1 MLSLSNVSVNQAEN
15 YYAND
20 DYYTQDSIT
29 DEASAKWVGKGAIAL
44 NLPKTV
50 QTEHFKALLQGQD
63 LSGQPLH
70 AKRINAQNHRAGT
83 DYTLSAPKSVSI
95 AALVQRDERVIVAHD
110 RAVET
115 TLKIMEQRYVQA
127 RITTDTGRQK
137 VKTGN
142 LIAAVFRHE
151 TSREQDPQ
159 LHSHCVVT
167 NATQMPDDTWRS
179 LSNEAVIAHQ
189 KLLGEIYQNELAYQ
203 LRQIG
208 YGIEP
213 RTNGQFELAGYSPE
227 LLDTY
232 STRSQEIKAYL
243 DKFEQSNAAQ
253 RKQATLKTR
262 KNKAK
267 DLPRDVLLQGWQA
280 QIESRSL
287 TLPDIPG
294 ERSVIQGEWESESA
308 SERSVIQGEWK
319 SERSVIN
326 RESNANIA
334 VNAGVNHWSERESIF
349 RRSQVERFAL
359 EHHLGEQCFDDLQK
373 AFSQN
378 RELICLDPIHD
389 RYTTQTAIQRELDTI
404 RLMQQGKGKVHPI
417 VSAEFTNRFTQLLTL
432 TEGQE
437 KAIFGSLM
445 ARDRIMA
452 WQGVAGS
459 GKTYAL
465 YQFAQI
471 AQSQGFSLKGFTPSS
486 AAAQVL
492 EEQAEIPSDT
502 VASLLCSSPRSE
514 PLLGKEIWIVD
525 EAGLLS
531 AKDAYELLQRS
542 TAQQARVIF
551 VGDTRQ
557 LSAVAAGN
565 PFRSLQAAGMTTIH
579 LDQSLRQK
587 TESLKAAV
595 ALITEGQ
602 IEQGIEQLEKSGS
615 IQIIAEDDR
624 RLAQMTADYLALSPA
639 EREKTLLVAGT
650 HETRRQITDR
660 IRAGLRESQQLGPP
674 AYWVKGLQP
683 KNLTNAQARYAK
695 YYEVGDVI
703 VPHQTYKNQGLEKG
717 QQYIVIEVQARSVN
731 IRSPTGETRS
741 LDLSKCDHKTIYRES
756 GFPIAVGDQLRWTK
770 NDRAN
775 GIRNGQT
782 FTIASIDMN
791 GDAEVLNSDGSISQL
806 NLKGH
811 QYLDYAWV
819 STTYSAQGKT
829 ADRVLALTD
838 TMTSRESFYVAVS
851 RAKYDL
857 TIYASDRAELL
868 RLAQTS
874 RANQT
879 VIPLHQQVHHAPT
892 PQTTQNPDF
901 PDHGNPVRDLGANL
915 AATLPEDRFLRD
927 SLDRLDR
934 GTSRNA
940 AAFASLSRTVANY
953 AQRQEQLADTQRILA
968 TIDGQIAAI
977 EQQQATQRARL
988 LAQIQEKHVRQIV
1001 SACQVIVNRV
1011 GQEMPVGRQVITK
1024 SYRIDLSGPTL
1035 KLEARYRNE
1044 VDYHHVLTYDMGSK
1058 QFSTDRSTEQLA
1070 SAATYFGLIVTKM
1083 TQHQAQPQVVQ
1094 RHRSQGMEL

>member
-20 DYYTQDSIT
+20 DYYTQDSTT

-44 NLPKTV
+44 NLPKAV
-50 QTEHFKALLQGQD
+50 QAEDFKALLQGQD

-95 AALVQRDERVIVAHD
+95 AALVQRDERVILVHD
-110 RAVET
+110 RAVEMA
-115 TLKIMEQRYVQA
+115 LKIMEQRYVQA

-151 TSREQDPQ
+151 TSRDQDPQ
-159 LHSHCVVT
+159 LHSHCVVI
-167 NATQMPDDTWRS
+167 NATRMPDGTWRS

-213 RTNGQFELAGYSPE
+213 RANGQFELAGYSPG

-287 TLPDIPG
+287 ILPDIPG
-294 ERSVIQGEWESESA
+294 EQSGEWKSELL
-308 SERSVIQGEWK
+308 SERSVIPG
-319 SERSVIN
+319 
-326 RESNANIA
+326 ESNANIA

-389 RYTTQTAIQRELDTI
+389 RYTTQTAINRELDTI
-404 RLMQQGKGKVHPI
+404 RLMQQGQGKVHPI
-417 VSAEFTNRFTQLLTL
+417 VSTEFTNRFTQLLTL
-432 TEGQE
+432 TEGQK
-437 KAIFGSLM
+437 KAIFGSLT
-445 ARDRIMA
+445 ACDRIMA

-471 AQSQGFSLKGFTPSS
+471 AQSQGFTVKGFTPSS

-531 AKDAYELLQRS
+531 AKDAYELVQRS
-542 TAQQARVIF
+542 SAQQARVIF

-587 TESLKAAV
+587 TENLKVAV

-602 IEQGIEQLEKSGS
+602 IEQGIEQLENSGS

-650 HETRRQITDR
+650 HETRRQITDQ
-660 IRAGLRESQQLGPP
+660 IRAGLRLVEQLGPP

-683 KNLTNAQARYAK
+683 KNLTKAQARYAK
-695 YYEVGDVI
+695 YYEVGDVL
-703 VPHQTYKNQGLEKG
+703 VPHQTYKTQGLEKG
-717 QQYIVIEVQARSVN
+717 QQYVVIDVQARLVN

-756 GFPIAVGDQLRWTK
+756 GFPIAVGDRLRWTK

-782 FTIASIDMN
+782 FTIARIDMN
-791 GDAEVLNSDGSISQL
+791 GDAEVLNADGSISQL

-857 TIYASDRAELL
+857 TIYAGDRAELL
-868 RLAQTS
+868 RLAQIA

-901 PDHGNPVRDLGANL
+901 PDPGNPVRDLVTNL

-940 AAFASLSRTVANY
+940 AAFTSLSRTVANY
-953 AQRQEQLADTQRILA
+953 AQRQEQRADTQRILT

-988 LAQIQEKHVRQIV
+988 LAQIQEKHVEQVV
-1001 SACQVIVNRV
+1001 SACQVIVNHL
-1011 GQEMPVGRQVITK
+1011 GQATPMGRQVITK
-1024 SYRIDLSGPTL
+1024 SYRINLSGPTL

-1044 VDYHHVLTYDMGSK
+1044 VDYHHVLTYDIGSK

-1070 SAATYFGLIVTKM
+1070 SAATYFGAIVTKM

>member
-20 DYYTQDSIT
+20 DYYTQDSTT
-29 DEASAKWVGKGAIAL
+29 DEASAKWVGKGAIVL

-50 QTEHFKALLQGQD
+50 QAEHFKALLQGQD

-95 AALVQRDERVIVAHD
+95 VALVQRDERVILAHD

-151 TSREQDPQ
+151 TSRDQDPQ
-159 LHSHCVVT
+159 LHSHCVVI
-167 NATQMPDDTWRS
+167 NATQMPDGTWRS
-179 LSNEAVIAHQ
+179 LSNEDVIAHQ

-213 RTNGQFELAGYSPE
+213 RANGQFELAGYSPE

-243 DKFEQSNAAQ
+243 DRFEQSNAAQ

-262 KNKAK
+262 TNKAK

-294 ERSVIQGEWESESA
+294 ERSVIQGEWKSESA
-308 SERSVIQGEWK
+308 

-326 RESNANIA
+326 RESNGMIA

-389 RYTTQTAIQRELDTI
+389 RYTTQTAINRELDTI
-404 RLMQQGKGKVHPI
+404 RLMQQGQGEVHPI

-437 KAIFGSLM
+437 NAIFG
-445 ARDRIMA
+445 AATTGDRIMA

-471 AQSQGFSLKGFTPSS
+471 AQSQGFTVKGFTPSS

-531 AKDAYELLQRS
+531 AKDAHELLQRS
-542 TAQQARVIF
+542 TTQQARMIF

-587 TESLKAAV
+587 TESLKVAV

-615 IQIIAEDDR
+615 IQIIAEEDR

-650 HETRRQITDR
+650 HESRRQITDR
-660 IRAGLRESQQLGPP
+660 IRTGLRELEQLEPP
-674 AYWVKGLQP
+674 AHWVKGLQP

-717 QQYIVIEVQARSVN
+717 QQYVVIEVQARLVN
-731 IRSPTGETRS
+731 IRSPTGEIRS
-741 LDLSKCDHKTIYRES
+741 LNLSKCDHKTIYRES
-756 GFPIAVGDQLRWTK
+756 GFPIAVGDRLRWTK

-791 GDAEVLNSDGSISQL
+791 GDAEVLNADGSISQL

-868 RLAQTS
+868 RLAQIS

-879 VIPLHQQVHHAPT
+879 VIPLHQQVQHAPP

-901 PDHGNPVRDLGANL
+901 PDHGNSVRDLVTNL

-927 SLDRLDR
+927 SIDRLDR

-940 AAFASLSRTVANY
+940 AAFTSLSRTVANY
-953 AQRQEQLADTQRILA
+953 AQRQEQRADTQRILA

-988 LAQIQEKHVRQIV
+988 LAQIQEKHVEQVI
-1001 SACQVIVNRV
+1001 SACQVIVNRL
-1011 GQEMPVGRQVITK
+1011 GQETPVGRQVITK
-1024 SYRIDLSGPTL
+1024 SYRIALSGPTL

-1044 VDYHHVLTYDMGSK
+1044 VDYHHVLTYDMGRK

-1070 SAATYFGLIVTKM
+1070 SAATYFDSIVTKM
-1083 TQHQAQPQVVQ
+1083 AQHQAQPHVVQ
-1094 RHRSQGMEL
+1094 RHRSQGIEL

>member
-20 DYYTQDSIT
+20 DYYTQDSTT
-29 DEASAKWVGKGAIAL
+29 DEASAKWAGKGAIAL

-50 QTEHFKALLQGQD
+50 QAEHFKALLQGQD
-63 LSGQPLH
+63 LSDQPLH

-95 AALVQRDERVIVAHD
+95 AALVQCDERVILAHD

-159 LHSHCVVT
+159 LHSHCVVI

-267 DLPRDVLLQGWQA
+267 DLPRDVLLQGWQS
-280 QIESRSL
+280 QLESRSL

-294 ERSVIQGEWESESA
+294 ERSVIQGEWKSEFA
-308 SERSVIQGEWK
+308 SERSVIPG
-319 SERSVIN
+319 
-326 RESNANIA
+326 ESNANIA

-349 RRSQVERFAL
+349 RRSQVERFVL

-389 RYTTQTAIQRELDTI
+389 RYTTQTAINRELDTI
-404 RLMQQGKGKVHPI
+404 RLMQQGQGKVHPI
-417 VSAEFTNRFTQLLTL
+417 VSTEFTNRFTQLFTL

-437 KAIFGSLM
+437 KAIFGSLT

-465 YQFAQI
+465 YQFTQI
-471 AQSQGFSLKGFTPSS
+471 AQSQGFTVKGFTPSS

-492 EEQAEIPSDT
+492 EEQAEISSDT

-565 PFRSLQAAGMTTIH
+565 PFRLLQAAGMTTIH

-587 TESLKAAV
+587 TENLKIAV

-602 IEQGIEQLEKSGS
+602 IEQGIEQLEKSDS
-615 IQIIAEDDR
+615 IQIIAEVDR

-650 HETRRQITDR
+650 HETRRQITDQ
-660 IRAGLRESQQLGPP
+660 IRAGLRLVEQLGPP

-695 YYEVGDVI
+695 YYEVGDVL
-703 VPHQTYKNQGLEKG
+703 VPHQTYKTQGLEKS
-717 QQYIVIEVQARSVN
+717 QQYVIVDVQARSVN

-756 GFPIAVGDQLRWTK
+756 GFPIAVGDRLRWTK

-782 FTIASIDMN
+782 FKIASIDMN
-791 GDAEVLNSDGSISQL
+791 GDAEALNADGSISQL

-857 TIYASDRAELL
+857 TIYAGDRAELL
-868 RLAQTS
+868 RLAQIS

-892 PQTTQNPDF
+892 PQTTEGTDF
-901 PDHGNPVRDLGANL
+901 PDRGNPVRDLVTNL
-915 AATLPEDRFLRD
+915 AATLPEDRLLRD

-940 AAFASLSRTVANY
+940 AAFAALSRTVANY
-953 AQRQEQLADTQRILA
+953 AQRQEQRADTQRILA

-977 EQQQATQRARL
+977 EQQQATQQARL
-988 LAQIQEKHVRQIV
+988 LAQIQEKQVQQLV
-1001 SACQVIVNRV
+1001 SACEVIVDRL
-1011 GQEMPVGRQVITK
+1011 GQETPVGRQVSNKSFRIT
-1024 SYRIDLSGPTL
+1024 LSGPTL
-1035 KLEARYRNE
+1035 KVEARSRNE

-1058 QFSTDRSTEQLA
+1058 EFSTDRSTEQLT
-1070 SAATYFGLIVTKM
+1070 SAATYFGAIVTKM
-1083 TQHQAQPQVVQ
+1083 TQHQAQQQVVQ

>member
-20 DYYTQDSIT
+20 DYYTQDSTT
-29 DEASAKWVGKGAIAL
+29 DEASAKWVGKGAIML

-50 QTEHFKALLQGQD
+50 QAEHFKALLQGQD

-95 AALVQRDERVIVAHD
+95 AALVQRDERVILAHD
-110 RAVET
+110 RAVAT

-151 TSREQDPQ
+151 TSRDQDPQ
-159 LHSHCVVT
+159 LHSHCVVI
-167 NATQMPDDTWRS
+167 NATQMSDGTWRS
-179 LSNEAVIAHQ
+179 LSNEAIIAHQ

-213 RTNGQFELAGYSPE
+213 RANGQFELAGYSPE

-294 ERSVIQGEWESESA
+294 ERSVIQSEWKGELV
-308 SERSVIQGEWK
+308 SERSVIQ
-319 SERSVIN
+319 S
-326 RESNANIA
+326 ESNGMIA
-334 VNAGVNHWSERESIF
+334 VNAGVNHWSERESTF

-359 EHHLGEQCFDDLQK
+359 EHHLGEQSFDDLQK

-378 RELICLDPIHD
+378 HELICLDPLHD
-389 RYTTQTAIQRELDTI
+389 RYTTQTAINRELDTI
-404 RLMQQGKGKVHPI
+404 RLMQQGQGKVHPI

-432 TEGQE
+432 TKGQE
-437 KAIFGSLM
+437 RAIFGSLT
-445 ARDRIMA
+445 ACNRIMA

-471 AQSQGFSLKGFTPSS
+471 AQAQGFTVKGFTPSS

-542 TAQQARVIF
+542 TTQQARVIF

-565 PFRSLQAAGMTTIH
+565 PFRSLQAAGMSTIH

-587 TESLKAAV
+587 TASLKAAV
-595 ALITEGQ
+595 ALITDGQ
-602 IEQGIEQLEKSGS
+602 IEQGIEQLEQSGS
-615 IQIIAEDDR
+615 IQIIAEDGR
-624 RLAQMTADYLALSPA
+624 RLAQMTTDYLALSSA

-660 IRAGLRESQQLGPP
+660 IRAGLRLTEQLGPP
-674 AYWVKGLQP
+674 AHWVKGLQP

-695 YYEVGDVI
+695 YYEVGNVL
-703 VPHQTYKNQGLEKG
+703 VPHQTYKTQGLEKG
-717 QQYIVIEVQARSVN
+717 QQYVVINVQAQSVN

-756 GFPIAVGDQLRWTK
+756 GFPIAVGDRLRWTK

-782 FTIASIDMN
+782 FTIASIDTN
-791 GDAEVLNSDGSISQL
+791 GDAEVLNADGSISQL

-851 RAKYDL
+851 LAKYDL
-857 TIYASDRAELL
+857 TIYAGDRAELL
-868 RLAQTS
+868 RLAQIS

-901 PDHGNPVRDLGANL
+901 PDHGNPVRDLVTNL
-915 AATLPEDRFLRD
+915 AATLPEDRLLRD

-940 AAFASLSRTVANY
+940 AAFAALSRTVANY
-953 AQRQEQLADTQRILA
+953 TRRQEQRADTQRILA
-968 TIDGQIAAI
+968 TIDSQIAAI
-977 EQQQATQRARL
+977 EQQQATQQATQRARL
-988 LAQIQEKHVRQIV
+988 LAQILHLKGK
-1001 SACQVIVNRV
+1001 VI
-1011 GQEMPVGRQVITK
+1011 PVGV
-1024 SYRIDLSGPTL
+1024 
-1035 KLEARYRNE
+1035 
-1044 VDYHHVLTYDMGSK
+1044 
-1058 QFSTDRSTEQLA
+1058 
-1070 SAATYFGLIVTKM
+1070 
-1083 TQHQAQPQVVQ
+1083 
-1094 RHRSQGMEL
+1094 